1 METRSRSYDSPK
13 AVQVARSG
21 PFSSDFHWC
30 TRLTHFYTFRS
41 ETHFHVTWGCHGL
54 FWRVGWPVTCFAKYI
69 CDEGHRTPNLCGLK
83 IVLCVRI
90 FLEPKNLHALL
101 PEYHHV
107 SLKAHFLH
115 TMMILIKIP
124 CFFSIR
130 AEESPRNI
138 WHHSLISD
146 IRDMRLQNIILVLIF
161 EALTCR
167 LHLILSI
174 FEDDIVEIP
183 RVAWASNSSFAA
195 KNLNFNLCTVPCLA
209 ISR

>member
-1 METRSRSYDSPK
+1 VETRSRSYDSPK

-30 TRLTHFYTFRS
+30 TRLTHFYTFPS

-130 AEESPRNI
+130 AEESPRN
-138 WHHSLISD
+138 SG
-146 IRDMRLQNIILVLIF
+146 IILSLVIYMIWGYKISFWYWSLKLWRAACISSWVSSKMTLLKFQGLHGHQTRVL
-161 EALTCR
+161 R
-167 LHLILSI
+167 LKIWISI
-174 FEDDIVEIP
+174 FARSPV
-183 RVAWASNSSFAA
+183 
-195 KNLNFNLCTVPCLA
+195 
-209 ISR
+209 